1 MGTEERRSGKK
12 EAGGTRSD
20 ACYFLI
26 VTVNIAEIN
35 TGMMIALTDQAPSLD
50 VLQCNELNRE
60 PKKNRQFEI

>member
-1 MGTEERRSGKK
+1 MGTEERWVVKK

-20 ACYFLI
+20 ACCFLI

-50 VLQCNELNRE
+50 VLG
-60 PKKNRQFEI
+60 K